1 VLYDLFIC
9 HASEDKDAFVR
20 PLASAL
26 AAQHVEVWYDEFSLE
41 LGDSIRRTIDAGLA
55 QSRFGVVVL
64 SPSFFQK
71 RWTQYELDGLTEVEM
86 RGRDK
91 VLLPVWHKVTHSDVV
106 AQSPSLA
113 NRKAVM
119 SSDGL
124 ETVVAAILRV
134 VRPQSSPL
142 IAARDL
148 LLQWGVTPPVIT
160 DSYWLEITEASNR
173 VDAFGASVPDESVWG
188 RWTFPLPPKV
198 GGPKQWGERLAWTA
212 LQIQWSDAAE
222 NERISPLTPP
232 DDVHEF
238 IGRQPGLYETCE
250 MFPQLLVEYAPQLV
264 IPGMS
269 GGFDQL
275 FSVLYQRSVERQI
288 AKRER
293 GDTGGTALTTDG
305 DVPLCDEEWALR
317 DSEFGRYS
325 PGHIAGEYFSG
336 GIFGP
341 PVSPYEHADHLAWLL
356 SKASNWLPK
365 TVHEVLLD
373 GMASWRAWHW
383 TDGDWSSAGA
393 LADALFKEDRGVLFR
408 WSKRRKDDVRGR
420 LGKSII
426 ELGLPETS
434 ETLLERFIEYDIPR
448 RWIEQN
454 EKHRPRNR
462 SRA

>member
-1 VLYDLFIC
+1 
-9 HASEDKDAFVR
+9 
-20 PLASAL
+20 
-26 AAQHVEVWYDEFSLE
+26 
-41 LGDSIRRTIDAGLA
+41 
-55 QSRFGVVVL
+55 
-64 SPSFFQK
+64 
-71 RWTQYELDGLTEVEM
+71 
-86 RGRDK
+86 
-91 VLLPVWHKVTHSDVV
+91 
-106 AQSPSLA
+106 
-113 NRKAVM
+113 
-119 SSDGL
+119 
-124 ETVVAAILRV
+124 
-134 VRPQSSPL
+134 
-142 IAARDL
+142 
-148 LLQWGVTPPVIT
+148 
-160 DSYWLEITEASNR
+160 
-173 VDAFGASVPDESVWG
+173 
-188 RWTFPLPPKV
+188 
-198 GGPKQWGERLAWTA
+198 
-212 LQIQWSDAAE
+212 
-222 NERISPLTPP
+222 
-232 DDVHEF
+232 
-238 IGRQPGLYETCE
+238 